1 MKRLLIIFSIF
12 LTFSVKAEE
21 LVSNARN
28 AILIEP
34 DTKTI
39 IYEKNVHDE
48 VSVASL
54 TKMMGLILIFEEI
67 DTGKIKYTDKV
78 IASANAAGMG
88 GSQIWLETGEE
99 MTVEELLKGI
109 IMASGNDAIV
119 AMAEYVGGSED
130 NFVKMMNAKAKELGL
145 KNTNF
150 VNPTGLDEDKHFS
163 SAYDLAI
170 IAIELM
176 KHPDIFKFTTIYE
189 DYLRKDTDRKFWLVN
204 TNKLLKTYKGVD
216 GLKTGMT
223 DKAGYTM
230 AVTAKRDGLRLLAI
244 VLGEQNGK
252 VRNIETSELLD
263 YGFNN
268 YEAIT
273 IKNKGDIVGEIT
285 LDKANPGKINVMVKD
300 DVTIL
305 KRKTDEKREY
315 NSEVRLNTIKLPIKK
330 GEIIGK
336 LLIKDSNNIIN
347 EVDLVSDS
355 NMERKSFLEL
365 WFNTFKSMFT
375 GDII

>member
-1 MKRLLIIFSIF
+1 
-12 LTFSVKAEE
+12 
-21 LVSNARN
+21 
-28 AILIEP
+28 
-34 DTKTI
+34 
-39 IYEKNVHDE
+39 
-48 VSVASL
+48 
-54 TKMMGLILIFEEI
+54 
-67 DTGKIKYTDKV
+67 
-78 IASANAAGMG
+78 
-88 GSQIWLETGEE
+88 
-99 MTVEELLKGI
+99 
-109 IMASGNDAIV
+109 
-119 AMAEYVGGSED
+119 
-130 NFVKMMNAKAKELGL
+130 
-145 KNTNF
+145 
-150 VNPTGLDEDKHFS
+150 
-163 SAYDLAI
+163 
-170 IAIELM
+170 
-176 KHPDIFKFTTIYE
+176 
-189 DYLRKDTDRKFWLVN
+189 
-204 TNKLLKTYKGVD
+204 
-216 GLKTGMT
+216 MT